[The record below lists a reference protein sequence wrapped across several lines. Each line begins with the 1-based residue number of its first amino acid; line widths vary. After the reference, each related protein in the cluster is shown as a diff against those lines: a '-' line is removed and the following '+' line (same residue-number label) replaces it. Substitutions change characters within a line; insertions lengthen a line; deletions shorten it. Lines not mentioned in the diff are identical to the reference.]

1 MLESQYIIYLG
12 LGNKFAKSKFLD
24 LPPGCSF
31 DGLLLYSVLYYQTC
45 ADGGAVVS
53 TIVVYT
59 V

>member
-12 LGNKFAKSKFLD
+12 LGNKLAKSKFLD

-31 DGLLLYSVLYYQTC
+31 DGLLLYSVLP
-45 ADGGAVVS
+45 DLSEGVES